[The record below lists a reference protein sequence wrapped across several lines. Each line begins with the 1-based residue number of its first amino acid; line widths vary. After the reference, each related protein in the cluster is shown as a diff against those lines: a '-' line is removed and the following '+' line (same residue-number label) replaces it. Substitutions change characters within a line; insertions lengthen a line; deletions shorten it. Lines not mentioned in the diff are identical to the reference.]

1 MAKKSRAKRRRQAR
15 ATARRR
21 EVGKLGEPTPAP
33 SSVAVIGE
41 EAEARSDPFGA
52 GDEILERLDDALTSA

>member
-21 EVGKLGEPTPAP
+21 EVGKLGEPTPAAP
-33 SSVAVIGE
+33 PPAVRVEETPDAFE
-41 EAEARSDPFGA
+41 EAR
-52 GDEILERLDDALTSA
+52 EILDRLDDALVSV